1 MQKLI
6 QYLSDSKQELRKVNW
21 PTKKQALN
29 YTLAVIVF
37 SLAVSLFLGLLD
49 IGFAYII
56 KLIIKK

>member
-6 QYLSDSKQELRKVNW
+6 QYLSDSRQELRKVNW

-29 YTLAVIVF
+29 YTLAVIIF